1 MGNEKKSRKFVSL
14 ASFNGRSKSFIDCML
29 TVFQKLFKNTKSDS
43 QRAVLLPQLDS
54 FFAGRFIESA
64 IQDGRPFLASR
75 LGWMECYGT
84 GLWDTKQPVE
94 QSFID
99 KLRRH
104 AGVFPAT
111 KDNFQEFCS
120 IYLSSFKQVDLLG
133 LMQSPFEKKLVE
145 QYSPS
150 SLRCGLA
157 SLEPY
162 LDASPWSRSL
172 AGLRVL
178 VVHAFSESIA
188 KQYRERRKQIFTDP
202 NVLPQFNL
210 QCIKAPQTMLSETAG
225 FANWGEAL
233 KDLKERV
240 SVLNFDVAIIGCGA
254 YGLPLGAHIKNMG
267 RVAIHFGG
275 AVQLLFGISG
285 KRWRD
290 QPQFRALMTDA
301 WVPPIES
308 ERPPGWEKI
317 EEGCY
322 W

>member
-1 MGNEKKSRKFVSL
+1 MILKKLRKWFS
-14 ASFNGRSKSFIDCML
+14 GGG
-29 TVFQKLFKNTKSDS
+29 SDTGVLS
-43 QRAVLLPQLDS
+43 QQLDS
-54 FFAGRFIESA
+54 FFAGRLIEGA
-64 IQDGRPFLASR
+64 IQDRRPFLASR
-75 LGWMECYGT
+75 LGWMECYGL
-84 GLWDTKQPVE
+84 GLWDTAQPVE

-104 AGVFPAT
+104 AGVFPPT
-111 KDNFQEFCS
+111 KENFESFCS
-120 IYLSSFKQVDLLG
+120 IYLDAARVIDLLG
-133 LMQSPFEKKLVE
+133 LMESTYEKHLVE
-145 QYSPS
+145 KHIPKALS
-150 SLRCGLA
+150 CGLG

-162 LDASPWSRSL
+162 LNGVPWSRSL
-172 AGLRVL
+172 AGRRVL

-188 KQYRERRKQIFTDP
+188 KQFRENRERIFADAS
-202 NVLPQFNL
+202 VLPEFDL

-225 FANWGEAL
+225 FSNWVEAL
-233 KDLKERV
+233 EDLKARV

-254 YGLPLGAHIKNMG
+254 YGLPLGAHIKKMG

-290 QPQFRALMTDA
+290 QPQFSALMTDA

-308 ERPPGWEKI
+308 ERPPGWKKI

>member
-1 MGNEKKSRKFVSL
+1 MATQMGFCNFMVN
-14 ASFNGRSKSFIDCML
+14 A
-29 TVFQKLFKNTKSDS
+29 FKQIFTNRISAA
-43 QRAVLLPQLDS
+43 QRAVLLPQVDS
-54 FFAGRFIESA
+54 FFAGRFIEGA

-75 LGWMECYGT
+75 LGWMEGYALGLRET
-84 GLWDTKQPVE
+84 GQNIE

-111 KDNFQEFCS
+111 KENFEEFCS
-120 IYLSSFKQVDLLG
+120 IYLSSFQQVDLLG
-133 LMQSPFEKKLVE
+133 LMTTPFQKDLVE
-145 QYSPS
+145 KYLPNSM
-150 SLRCGLA
+150 RCGLG

-162 LDASPWSRSL
+162 LDAAPWSRSL
-172 AGLRVL
+172 AGRRVL

-188 KQYRERRKQIFTDP
+188 KQYRENRRRIFADAS
-202 NVLPQFNL
+202 VLPEFDL
-210 QCIKAPQTMLSETAG
+210 QCIKAPQTMLNETAG
-225 FANWGEAL
+225 YSNWAEAL
-233 KDLKERV
+233 EDLEARV
-240 SVLNFDVAIIGCGA
+240 AVLNFDVAIIGCGA
-254 YGLPLGAHIKNMG
+254 YGLPLGAHIKKMG

-301 WVPPIES
+301 WVPPMES
-308 ERPPGWEKI
+308 ERPLGWEKI

>member
-1 MGNEKKSRKFVSL
+1 M
-14 ASFNGRSKSFIDCML
+14 FI
-29 TVFQKLFKNTKSDS
+29 FKIFKQIFKNRISDA
-43 QRAVLLPQLDS
+43 QREVLLPELDS

-75 LGWMECYGT
+75 LGWMECYGL
-84 GLWDTKQPVE
+84 GLWDTSQPVE

-111 KDNFQEFCS
+111 KENFEKFCS
-120 IYLSSFKQVDLLG
+120 IYFSSFKQVDLLG

-145 QYSPS
+145 QYLPN
-150 SLRCGLA
+150 SLRCGLG

-162 LDASPWSRSL
+162 LDASPWSRIL
-172 AGLRVL
+172 AGRRVL

-188 KQYRERRKQIFTDP
+188 KQYRESRKRIFADAS
-202 NVLPQFNL
+202 VLPEFDL

-225 FANWGEAL
+225 FANWGEGL
-233 KDLKERV
+233 EDLKTRV
-240 SVLNFDVAIIGCGA
+240 SGLKFDVAIIGCGA
-254 YGLPLGAHIKNMG
+254 YGLPLGAHIKKMG
-267 RVAIHFGG
+267 RVAIHLGG

-285 KRWRD
+285 KRWRG

-301 WVPPIES
+301 WVHPMES
-308 ERPPGWEKI
+308 ERPPDWEKI
-317 EEGCY
+317 EDGCY